1 MIQTIINYLTAN
13 AVYILLFLLI
23 GTIITLLY
31 YILTRDHTNKTFKII
46 TIILM
51 EIAEKYISKIGK
63 TKMQFVVNILDYI
76 FENISTTLKTK
87 RPSINEIRVEAQK
100 IFDFYKNDIEK
111 IKTIVK
117 DEESEAKSV
126 VEELTQIDIKKNE
139 KAN

>member
-1 MIQTIINYLTAN
+1 MIQTIINYLVAN
-13 AVYILLFLLI
+13 AVYILLFLFV
-23 GTIITLLY
+23 GAMITLLY
-31 YILTRDHTNKTFKII
+31 YILTGDHTYKIIKII

-76 FENISTTLKTK
+76 FENISKTLKTK

-100 IFDFYKNDIEK
+100 IFDYYKNDIEK

-117 DEESEAKSV
+117 DEESKTTNV
-126 VEELTQIDIKKNE
+126 VEELTQIDIVKENKI
-139 KAN
+139 

>member
-1 MIQTIINYLTAN
+1 MTQTIINYLATN

-23 GTIITLLY
+23 GTMITLLY
-31 YILTRDHTNKTFKII
+31 YILTGDHTNKTFKIV

-76 FENISTTLKTK
+76 FKNISTTLKIK

-100 IFDFYKNDIEK
+100 IFDYYKKDIEK

-117 DEESEAKSV
+117 DEENETKSV
-126 VEELTQIDIKKNE
+126 IEELTQIDIEKDE